1 MIIDKIRTVDPN
13 SFAFVESLSTSFL
26 DQIQQVID
34 QRNITGPSDSQSNS
48 QTSASKSQQPLKQQI
63 IVPNQWDMEIP
74 IMKSEK
80 KE

>member
-34 QRNITGPSDSQSNS
+34 QRNIAGPSDSQSNS